1 MTEYFEEIED
11 IRITGKIKHDLKETI
26 VVVICAVAGGCDSW
40 EVIEDF
46 ARVKL
51 EWYREVMHLRLE
63 NGIPSHD
70 TMQRI
75 FGMIKP
81 EQFEKCFSMWMSSIA
96 QKSDGEII
104 SIDGKTLRGSKD
116 SDQKPLHMISA
127 WANENQLVLGQMATN
142 EKSNEITAV
151 PELLDT
157 LDVSG
162 CIITA
167 DAMNCQKQTTLKIT
181 EQSADYVLGLKD
193 NHPVLRKDTED
204 YFFSV
209 LQAPKL
215 YPSVSYTRTF
225 EKGHGRIEQREY
237 YLVTD
242 IDWLDQ
248 KSDWANLGGLGMVR
262 SKIEKNGIITEE
274 KRYYLTSLTDVNLF
288 AKAVRAHWGIEN
300 SLHWRLDV
308 VFNEDHIRM
317 RKDHSAENM
326 AIVRHIVL
334 NILKI
339 FPTPKKMSISR
350 KRQKC
355 EYDHAFL
362 AQVLSFAANFHA

>member
-26 VVVICAVAGGCDSW
+26 VVVICAVAGGCDSR

-51 EWYREVMHLRLE
+51 DWYREVMHLRL
-63 NGIPSHD
+63 
-70 TMQRI
+70 
-75 FGMIKP
+75 
-81 EQFEKCFSMWMSSIA
+81 
-96 QKSDGEII
+96 
-104 SIDGKTLRGSKD
+104 
-116 SDQKPLHMISA
+116 
-127 WANENQLVLGQMATN
+127 ANENQIVLGQMATD

-151 PELLDT
+151 PELLET
-157 LDVSG
+157 LDISG
-162 CIITA
+162 CVITA
-167 DAMNCQKQTTLKIT
+167 DAMNCQKQTTSKIV
-181 EQSADYVLGLKD
+181 EQNADYVLGLKD
-193 NHPVLRKDTED
+193 DQPILRQDTED
-204 YFFSV
+204 YFFSA

-215 YPSVSYTRTF
+215 YPSVSHTRTF

-248 KSDWANLGGLGMVR
+248 N
-262 SKIEKNGIITEE
+262 
-274 KRYYLTSLTDVNLF
+274 
-288 AKAVRAHWGIEN
+288 
-300 SLHWRLDV
+300 
-308 VFNEDHIRM
+308 
-317 RKDHSAENM
+317 SAENM

-339 FPTPKKMSISR
+339 FPTPKKMSVSR

-362 AQVLSFAANFHA
+362 AQVLSFAADFHA